1 MPITH
6 FDLEPLVDQLLRCSF
21 DQPMFLTFDDTHL
34 VAHVSLDADDPVPSL
49 FCRTVD
55 AHVSAVGIY
64 APAMVSGS
72 SGRPTVSAD
81 QTVVH
86 IVHRSGIALTALSQL
101 ESVRTFGP
109 TTEPQQGR
117 VPDACRRILGLT
129 TAPPTD
135 SMTDFVIAA
144 WLEVISRVALQHPE
158 ITWSDIVALHPACS
172 SIGEAATPTEIAQ
185 ATQTL
190 GHSLDWERF
199 RRVISAVG
207 GFPFGDSGK
216 KTAAWMDTGMFSRWA
231 MDSLPS
237 RSDAFDLLDAALGPA
252 TFDRLWATI
261 RFCE

>member
-1 MPITH
+1 MSTTH
-6 FDLEPLVDQLLRCSF
+6 IDLESLVDHLLRRSF
-21 DQPMFLTFDDTHL
+21 DQPMFLTFDETCL
-34 VAHVSLDADDPVPSL
+34 VAQVPLNADDPVPSL

-55 AHVSAVGIY
+55 THISAVGIY
-64 APAMVSGS
+64 APATLSGS
-72 SGRPTVSAD
+72 IGTSIVSAD

-86 IVHRSGIALTALSQL
+86 IVHRSGNALTALSQL

-109 TTEPQQGR
+109 TTEPQHGR
-117 VPDACRRILGLT
+117 VPDACRRILGLA

-144 WLEVISRVALQHPE
+144 WLEVISRVALQHPG
-158 ITWSDIVALHPACS
+158 ITWSDIVALHPACN
-172 SIGEAATPTEIAQ
+172 SIDEAATPTAIAQ
-185 ATQTL
+185 ATQAL
-190 GHSLDWERF
+190 GHSLE
-199 RRVISAVG
+199 G
-207 GFPFGDSGK
+207 CPFGDSGK
-216 KTAAWMDTGMFSRWA
+216 KTAAWMDSGMFSRWA

>member
-1 MPITH
+1 MPTTH
-6 FDLEPLVDQLLRCSF
+6 IDLESLVDQLLRSSF
-21 DQPMFLTFDDTHL
+21 DRPMFLAFDDTHL
-34 VAHVSLDADDPVPSL
+34 VEQIPLDADDPVPSL
-49 FCRTVD
+49 FCRIVD
-55 AHVSAVGIY
+55 THISAVGIY
-64 APAMVSGS
+64 APATLTGS

-86 IVHRSGIALTALSQL
+86 IVHRNGIALTALSQM

-109 TTEPQQGR
+109 TTEPQHGR

-144 WLEVISRVALQHPE
+144 WLEVISRVALQDPE
-158 ITWSDIVALHPACS
+158 ITWSDIVALHPACNAIS
-172 SIGEAATPTEIAQ
+172 EPALPTAIAQ
-185 ATQTL
+185 ATRDL

-199 RRVISAVG
+199 RRVITAVG

-237 RSDAFDLLDAALGPA
+237 RSDAFDLLDATLGPA
-252 TFDRLWATI
+252 TFDRLWATVQL
-261 RFCE
+261 CE

>member
-1 MPITH
+1 MPTTH
-6 FDLEPLVDQLLRCSF
+6 IDLELLVDHAVRRSF

-34 VAHVSLDADDPVPSL
+34 IAHVPLDADDPVPSL

-55 AHVSAVGIY
+55 THISAVGIY
-64 APAMVSGS
+64 APATLSGS
-72 SGRPTVSAD
+72 SGTSTDSTD

-109 TTEPQQGR
+109 TSEPQNGR
-117 VPDACRRILGLT
+117 VPDACRRILGLA

-144 WLEVISRVALQHPE
+144 WLEVISRVALDNPE
-158 ITWSDIVALHPACS
+158 ITWSDIVALHPACNAIS
-172 SIGEAATPTEIAQ
+172 EPAIPAAIAQ
-185 ATQTL
+185 ATQAL

-199 RRVISAVG
+199 RRVITAVG

-252 TFDRLWATI
+252 TFDRLWVTVQL
-261 RFCE
+261 CE

>member
-1 MPITH
+1 MSTTH
-6 FDLEPLVDQLLRCSF
+6 IDLESLVDHLLRRSF
-21 DQPMFLTFDDTHL
+21 DQPMFLTFDETCL
-34 VAHVSLDADDPVPSL
+34 VAQVPLNADDPVPSL
-49 FCRTVD
+49 FCRSVD
-55 AHVSAVGIY
+55 TRISAVGIY
-64 APAMVSGS
+64 APATLSGS
-72 SGRPTVSAD
+72 IDTSIVSAD

-86 IVHRSGIALTALSQL
+86 IVHRSGNALTALSQL

-109 TTEPQQGR
+109 TTEPQHGR
-117 VPDACRRILGLT
+117 VPDACRRILGLA

-144 WLEVISRVALQHPE
+144 WLEVISRVALQHPG
-158 ITWSDIVALHPACS
+158 ITWSDIVALHPACN
-172 SIGEAATPTEIAQ
+172 SIDEAATPTAIAQ
-185 ATQTL
+185 ATQAL

-199 RRVISAVG
+199 RRVITAVG

>member
-1 MPITH
+1 MSTTH
-6 FDLEPLVDQLLRCSF
+6 IDLESLVDHLLRRSF
-21 DQPMFLTFDDTHL
+21 DQPMFLTFDDTCL
-34 VAHVSLDADDPVPSL
+34 VAQVPLNADDPVPSL

-55 AHVSAVGIY
+55 THISAVGIY
-64 APAMVSGS
+64 APATSSGS
-72 SGRPTVSAD
+72 GGTSIGSAD

-86 IVHRSGIALTALSQL
+86 IVHRSGTALTALSQL

-109 TTEPQQGR
+109 TTEPQHGR
-117 VPDACRRILGLT
+117 VPDACRRILGLA

-144 WLEVISRVALQHPE
+144 WLEVISRVALENPG
-158 ITWSDIVALHPACS
+158 IAWSDIVALHPACN
-172 SIGEAATPTEIAQ
+172 SICEPAIPTAIAQ
-185 ATQTL
+185 ATQAL

-199 RRVISAVG
+199 RRVITAVG

-252 TFDRLWATI
+252 TFDRLWATVQL
-261 RFCE
+261 CE

>member
-1 MPITH
+1 MQTAHI
-6 FDLEPLVDQLLRCSF
+6 DLEPFVDHLLRCSF

-34 VAHVSLDADDPVPSL
+34 VAHVPLDADDPVPSL

-55 AHVSAVGIY
+55 THISAVGIY
-64 APAMVSGS
+64 APETVSGA
-72 SGRPTVSAD
+72 SGTAAVSAD

-109 TTEPQQGR
+109 TTEPQNGR
-117 VPDACRRILGLT
+117 VPDACRRVLGLA

-144 WLEVISRVALQHPE
+144 WLEVICRVALQNPG
-158 ITWSDIVALHPACS
+158 ITWSEIVALHPACN
-172 SIGEAATPTEIAQ
+172 SIDEAATPTAIAK
-185 ATQTL
+185 ATQVL

-199 RRVISAVG
+199 RRVITAVG

-216 KTAAWMDTGMFSRWA
+216 TTAAWMDTGMFSRWA

-237 RSDAFDLLDAALGPA
+237 RSDAFDLLDVALGPA